1 MLRMV
6 SKKIII
12 TTFFLHIVF
21 SQEINLIKDSTDPVL
36 SPVIKSLILPGW
48 GEYTLGFQ
56 KRAKVMALTESFIFV
71 SILASYS
78 SANRLEINYQAY
90 AAQHAGVN
98 NVGKNRQYWIDIGN
112 YLSIDQFNEE
122 HLRWRDFNAIYE
134 QNNNWNWYWDD
145 DNNRK
150 SFEKMRIKS
159 DTWKLR
165 ASFLVGGMVLNHI
178 ISSIDALY
186 LFKLSNI
193 DNIDVLPTYYQ
204 KIDQYNISLSIS
216 F

>member
-1 MLRMV
+1 MLWMV

-12 TTFFLHIVF
+12 TTFFLHLVF
-21 SQEINLIKDSTDPVL
+21 SQEINLIKNSTDPVL

-56 KRAKVMALTESFIFV
+56 KRAKIMALTESFIFV

-165 ASFLVGGMVLNHI
+165 ASFLVGGMILNHI
-178 ISSIDALY
+178 ISAIDALY
-186 LFKLSNI
+186 LFRISNI
-193 DNIDVLPTYYQ
+193 ENIDVLHSYNQ
-204 KIDQYNISLSIS
+204 NIDQYNLSLSIN

>member
-1 MLRMV
+1 MV

-12 TTFFLHIVF
+12 ISFFLHIVF
-21 SQEINLIKDSTDPVL
+21 PQGINSIKDSKEPVL
-36 SPVIKSLILPGW
+36 SPIIKSLLLPGW
-48 GEYTLGFQ
+48 GEYALGYN
-56 KRAKVMALTESFIFV
+56 KRAKVMALSESFIFI
-71 SILASYS
+71 SILGSYS
-78 SANRLEINYQAY
+78 NANRIEINYKAY

-98 NVGKNRQYWIDIGN
+98 TIDKNRQYWVDIGN

-122 HLRWRDFNAIYE
+122 HLRWRDFNAIYD
-134 QNNNWNWYWDD
+134 QNNNWNWSWDD
-145 DNNRK
+145 DDNRK
-150 SFEKMRIKS
+150 YFEKMRIKS

-178 ISSIDALY
+178 ISAIDALY
-186 LFKLSNI
+186 LFRLSNI

-204 KIDQYNISLSIS
+204 KTDQYNISLSIS

>member
-1 MLRMV
+1 MV

-36 SPVIKSLILPGW
+36 SPVIKSLVLPGW

-165 ASFLVGGMVLNHI
+165 ASFLVGGMILNHI
-178 ISSIDALY
+178 ISAIDALY
-186 LFKLSNI
+186 LFRISNI
-193 DNIDVLPTYYQ
+193 ENIDVLHSYNQ
-204 KIDQYNISLSIS
+204 NIDQYNLSLSIN

>member
-1 MLRMV
+1 MLWMV

-12 TTFFLHIVF
+12 ISFFLHVVF
-21 SQEINLIKDSTDPVL
+21 SQEINLTNDSTNPVL

-48 GEYTLGFQ
+48 GEHTLGYQ
-56 KRAKVMALTESFIFV
+56 KRAKVMALTESFIFI
-71 SILASYS
+71 SILGSYS
-78 SANRLEINYQAY
+78 NANRIEINYRAY
-90 AAQHAGVN
+90 AAQHAGVST
-98 NVGKNRQYWIDIGN
+98 VGKDRQYWIDIGN

-134 QNNNWNWYWDD
+134 QNKNWNWSWDD
-145 DNNRK
+145 DNNMK

-178 ISSIDALY
+178 ISAVDALY
-186 LFKLSNI
+186 LFRISNI
-193 DNIDVLPTYYQ
+193 ENIDVLPTYYQ
-204 KIDQYNISLSIS
+204 NIDQYNLSLSIN

>member
-1 MLRMV
+1 MV

-12 TTFFLHIVF
+12 TTFFLHLVF
-21 SQEINLIKDSTDPVL
+21 SQEINLIKNSTDPVL

-56 KRAKVMALTESFIFV
+56 KRAKIMALTESFIFV

-165 ASFLVGGMVLNHI
+165 ASFLVGGMILNHI
-178 ISSIDALY
+178 ISAIDALY
-186 LFKLSNI
+186 LFRISNI
-193 DNIDVLPTYYQ
+193 ENIDVLHSYNQ
-204 KIDQYNISLSIS
+204 NIDQYNLSLSIN